1 MRTPPAAP
9 LRSAALL
16 AAWQAHEG
24 ELRGWLR
31 RATDDPVV
39 AEDLLQ
45 DLFLKAVRQGERFDQ
60 VRNPRAWL
68 FTAARNLRIDR
79 LRLRKDEVGLPPG
92 LASPVE
98 EAVPVD
104 SLGAC
109 LPRAL
114 AELDPV
120 DAEVLRRCDIEGWTQ
135 AEYARQQGI
144 SLPGAKSRL
153 QRARRRLKAHLTTHC
168 QVRFDEAGRV
178 CCFVPRPPDGAG
190 PA

>member
-1 MRTPPAAP
+1 MHTGPPSP

-16 AAWQAHEG
+16 SAWHAHEG
-24 ELRGWLR
+24 ELRAWLR

-45 DLFLKAVRQGERFDQ
+45 DLFLKAVRQGERFEQ
-60 VRNPRAWL
+60 VHNPRAWL

-79 LRLRKDEVGLPPG
+79 LRLRKDEVGLPPT
-92 LASPVE
+92 LASPDE

-104 SLGAC
+104 SLVAC

-114 AELDPV
+114 AELDPA
-120 DAEVLRRCDIEGWTQ
+120 DAEVLRCCDIEGLTQ
-135 AEYARQQGI
+135 AEYARRQGL

-168 QVRFDEAGRV
+168 QVRFDETGRV
-178 CCFVPRPPDGAG
+178 CCFVPRAAD
-190 PA
+190 PADSG